1 MIRQQLRE
9 DDKVARLGGDEFAV
23 LLPGVSTE
31 TADRIASQLKHA
43 FTGAEIPIFGSS
55 GAVYAPKASVGVL
68 ILSPEGG
75 GADRVLRLCDSLMYE
90 AKEGG
95 GDSHVLR
102 LVGELKP

>member
-1 MIRQQLRE
+1 ML
-9 DDKVARLGGDEFAV
+9 
-23 LLPGVSTE
+23 
-31 TADRIASQLKHA
+31 
-43 FTGAEIPIFGSS
+43 SS
-55 GAVYAPKASVGVL
+55 
-68 ILSPEGG
+68 EGG